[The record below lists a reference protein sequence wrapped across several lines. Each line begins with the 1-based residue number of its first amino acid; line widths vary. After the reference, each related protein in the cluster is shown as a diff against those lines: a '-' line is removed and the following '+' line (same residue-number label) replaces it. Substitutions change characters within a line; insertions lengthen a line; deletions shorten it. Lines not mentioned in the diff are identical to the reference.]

1 MQKKITEAQVL
12 NTVKEVIGSVELTG
26 EVTVE
31 DVIAYCDKK
40 IAQGIAKAEKAK
52 EKRAEKAAAN
62 DELIA
67 KVEAA
72 LTGEFQTGQEIT
84 DAVDFPEIT
93 KAKVVN
99 RLTKLIAAGK
109 AVKGEIKVEGVKGK
123 TVAYK
128 LA

>member
-1 MQKKITEAQVL
+1 MQKKITEAMVL

-40 IAQGIAKAEKAK
+40 MAQAAAKAEKAK

-72 LTGEFQTGQEIT
+72 LTDEFQTGQEIT
-84 DAVDFPEIT
+84 DAIDFPEIT

-99 RLTKLIAAGK
+99 RLGKLVESGVAIKEQVKTEGGK
-109 AVKGEIKVEGVKGK
+109 AM
-123 TVAYK
+123 AYK